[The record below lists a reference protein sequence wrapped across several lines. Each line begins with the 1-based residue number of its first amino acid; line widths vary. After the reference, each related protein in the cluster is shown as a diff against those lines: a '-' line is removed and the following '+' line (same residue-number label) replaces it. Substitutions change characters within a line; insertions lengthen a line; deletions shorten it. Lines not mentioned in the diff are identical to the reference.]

1 MSYRAGPT
9 APEPAWQPD
18 ENGTVWVGSFADL
31 SKLSSECLALWA
43 EVLTSLPE
51 ARLLLKA
58 KELGDPRNRQRVLAD
73 LAALGIQHERIE
85 LRDRSDTPDWA
96 SHMAF
101 HDRLDIALDPVG
113 GHGGATTTC
122 DALWMAVPVITL
134 GGDRVA
140 SRMTAALVG
149 AVGHPEWVAADAAD
163 YVAKVLALARDTE
176 QRKTLRISQ
185 RARMAAS
192 PLCDAGSLA
201 RSLEDAYQSMLD
213 SRFGTRQ

>member
-1 MSYRAGPT
+1 
-9 APEPAWQPD
+9 
-18 ENGTVWVGSFADL
+18 VWVGSFADL

-43 EVLTSLPE
+43 KVLISLPE

-58 KELGDPRNRQRVLAD
+58 KELGDPRNRHRVLAD
-73 LAALGIQHERIE
+73 LAALGIQPERIE
-85 LRDRSDTPDWA
+85 LRDRSRTPDWA
-96 SHMAF
+96 SHMAY

-122 DALWMAVPVITL
+122 EALWMSVPVITL

-140 SRMTAALVG
+140 SRMTAALVS
-149 AVGHPEWVAADAAD
+149 AIGHPEWVADDEAD
-163 YVAKVLALARDTE
+163 YVAKVIALARDTG

-192 PLCDAGSLA
+192 PLCDAGGLA
-201 RSLEDAYQSMLD
+201 RSLEDAYQSMLE
-213 SRFGTRQ
+213 SRFGAGQ